1 MKSELSYTGLW
12 SGNDQNACID
22 HFVKGELAQNI
33 LIGGQLWGSC
43 PIDINT
49 EDGYTHAQSLNVW
62 QCIPILVCVARVS
75 VMKHF
80 KMEEQERREHLEGK
94 KLFSQNYNIFVA

>member
-33 LIGGQLWGSC
+33 LIGGQL
-43 PIDINT
+43 
-49 EDGYTHAQSLNVW
+49 
-62 QCIPILVCVARVS
+62 
-75 VMKHF
+75 
-80 KMEEQERREHLEGK
+80 
-94 KLFSQNYNIFVA
+94 